1 MRALVIGGTLFIGRR
16 LVERLLE
23 DGHAVTVLHRH
34 SGKSLTAGVESLT
47 ADRNDAEAVRRA
59 LAGRQ
64 FDVVFDN
71 VYDWERGTTAE
82 QVAATALACGEG
94 LRRYVFMSSVAAY
107 GEGLDHAEE
116 DPLAPE
122 DHPIPYVRHKASSER
137 ALLRLYRERGLPVV
151 TLRPPFVY
159 GPGNPFYREA
169 FFWDRMEDGRPI
181 LVPGDGSRLMQFAF
195 IEDLV
200 WCCLRAAEEPAAV
213 GEAFNVAH
221 ERPVTQTE
229 LVLALARA
237 AGKQPRL
244 VFVSRER
251 IEAAGGSVMGPE
263 KLYFGVYFDVP
274 PITQRI
280 DKAKRLL
287 GFIPSDFAGAL
298 RRTYDGYRL
307 HHSSTPQDYRF
318 EDSLLEPA

>member
-23 DGHAVTVLHRH
+23 EGHSVTVLHRRK
-34 SGKSLTAGVESLT
+34 GGTLPAGLESLT

-59 LAGRQ
+59 LAGRH

-82 QVAATALACGEG
+82 QVAATALACADG
-94 LRRYVFMSSVAAY
+94 LSRYVFMSSVAAY
-107 GEGLDHAEE
+107 GEGLDHLEE

-137 ALLRLYRERGLPVV
+137 ALFRLHREQGLPVA

-181 LVPGDGSRLMQFAF
+181 IVPGDGSRLMQFVF

-237 AGKQPRL
+237 AGKTPRL
-244 VFVSRER
+244 VYVSRER
-251 IEAAGGSVMGPE
+251 IEAAGGNVMGPE

-280 DKAKRLL
+280 DKARRLL
-287 GFIPSDFAGAL
+287 GFRPSDFESAL
-298 RRTYDGYRL
+298 RETYHWYRS
-307 HHSSTPQDYRF
+307 HHRRQPQDYQF
-318 EDSLLEPA
+318 EDSLLGSV

>member
-16 LVERLLE
+16 LVERLLKE
-23 DGHAVTVLHRH
+23 GHGVAVLHRRKAEH
-34 SGKSLTAGVESLT
+34 LPAQVEQLL
-47 ADRNDAEAVRRA
+47 ADRNDNEAVRRA
-59 LAGRQ
+59 VAGRR

-82 QVAATALACGEG
+82 QVAATARILGDG

-116 DPLAPE
+116 DPLAPD
-122 DHPIPYVRHKASSER
+122 DHPIAYVRHKAASER
-137 ALLRLYRERGLPVV
+137 ALFRLCRECGLPVV

-169 FFWDRMEDGRPI
+169 FFWDRLEQGRPI
-181 LVPGDGSRLMQFAF
+181 IVPGDGSRLMQFVF
-195 IEDLV
+195 VEDLV
-200 WCCLRAAEEPAAV
+200 WTCLRAAVEPAAV

-237 AGKQPRL
+237 AQKQAKL
-244 VFVSRER
+244 VYVNRER

-274 PITQRI
+274 PITERVE
-280 DKAKRLL
+280 KATRLL
-287 GFIPSDFAGAL
+287 GFTPTDWEAAL
-298 RRTYDGYRL
+298 RKTYEWYRT
-307 HHSSTPQDYRF
+307 HHVRQPQDYSF
-318 EDSLLEPA
+318 EDSLIASG